1 MCATLKFWITF
12 LPLLCLYC
20 SKNYHQGEISSFWRM
35 YSISCLWLIKLAD
48 FLLGLPELWDGT
60 DVGMYHR
67 VTQSKG
73 CFEDEQT
80 VQHPRDQRSN
90 MTGNKFLHYRI
101 CEVKNKVRAPIYVW
115 LTRKQTHCASC
126 KFQHVN
132 RRLFFSLHRTPSA
145 KGLLQFYII
154 LSTQC

>member
-60 DVGMYHR
+60 VVGMYHS
-67 VTQSKG
+67 VTHCKG

-101 CEVKNKVRAPIYVW
+101 CEGKKQSQSSHLCVAYTKTNTLCKLQVSAC
-115 LTRKQTHCASC
+115 KQTST
-126 KFQHVN
+126 
-132 RRLFFSLHRTPSA
+132 LFF
-145 KGLLQFYII
+145 
-154 LSTQC
+154 TQNSIC